1 MRIGPYIILICLH
14 IDISHCQLFINIKCS
29 STPSSS
35 VADEGVVTT
44 VAGDGNMGTPAANKS
59 ARVRRKSSI
68 VDRYRNRKAPLAIQ
82 EEITPSLR
90 SSFCSISYEDSPTN
104 SIRSSLLES
113 NNSYCSEDY
122 GHEQLEHQCSGSVN
136 V

>member
-1 MRIGPYIILICLH
+1 MLKMHKSQC
-14 IDISHCQLFINIKCS
+14 
-29 STPSSS
+29 TPSMSA
-35 VADEGVVTT
+35 ADEGVVVV
-44 VAGDGNMGTPAANKS
+44 VAVAEDSGSVGTPAANNGNKS

-113 NNSYCSEDY
+113 NNSCCSEDY
-122 GHEQLEHQCSGSVN
+122 YHERQEQHCPGSVA